1 VKTCYETR
9 EFLLFTYLSYL
20 FMFEKTFKNLNWSI
34 VGLQTLVVV
43 ICMKIAEMAWLDRTL
58 EALLLPSSQIAL
70 AIIILL
76 FLRKNIRGSFGS
88 LELFIGGNVG
98 FYLTNQPVNLFSF
111 CFALIAIWLLEANE
125 ARLDVLSKKNLLLTS
140 ACLMACCGL
149 VLYFFGIESEKWIL
163 SALIGWTF
171 QLTCL
176 LGKPFEWDSTPSGGI
191 WFPVEKHNPN
201 LWIIAFFFANL
212 GLLGLRVV
220 IGNFNLA
227 LILVLGKIVQKD
239 RSGRW
244 ISITRLIAVF
254 LVILPEVLQNLLQ
267 FLLQYY

>member
-1 VKTCYETR
+1 MLR
-9 EFLLFTYLSYL
+9 S
-20 FMFEKTFKNLNWSI
+20 LNYGF
-34 VGLQTLVVV
+34 VGLQALITIV
-43 ICMKIAEMAWLDRTL
+43 CFKIADIVLFHQTL
-58 EALLLPSSQIAL
+58 QETILPGCQILFA
-70 AIIILL
+70 AIILL
-76 FLRKNIRGSFGS
+76 LLRKYFRGSFGS